1 MMAHDTASSSNSIIA
16 HRDSASDRNLEPAC
30 IRDHVSPVFCWRTNP
45 RPCRLA
51 SVHRRVGLVGSKY
64 DSVGADTR
72 DAFTAWKALSN
83 SSDQTKSFLG

>member
-16 HRDSASDRNLEPAC
+16 YRDSALDRNLEPAC
-30 IRDHVSPVFCWRTNP
+30 IRDHVSPVFCCRTNP

-64 DSVGADTR
+64 DSVGADIR
-72 DAFTAWKALSN
+72 DAWKALSN
-83 SSDQTKSFLG
+83 SSDQTNSFLG